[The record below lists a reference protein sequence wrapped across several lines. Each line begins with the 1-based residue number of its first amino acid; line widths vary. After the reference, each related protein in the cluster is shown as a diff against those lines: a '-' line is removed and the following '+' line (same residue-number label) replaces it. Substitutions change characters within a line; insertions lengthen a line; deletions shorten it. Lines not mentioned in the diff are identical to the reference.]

1 MLVAVNLGLVR
12 GPGGVDIADIVRC
25 PRGVKIAAR
34 TVGAI
39 ADLGHGRAL
48 GSALKQTVLVQGLFS
63 SSVARNDEVTC
74 GSLAVE
80 LESVKFWSLLRGVL
94 TCSPSFFPLIHR
106 DSLSSDAR
114 IRRDPRA

>member
-63 SSVARNDEVTC
+63 SSVARNEVTC

-80 LESVKFWSLLRGVL
+80 LESVKFWSLCYGV
-94 TCSPSFFPLIHR
+94 C
-106 DSLSSDAR
+106 
-114 IRRDPRA
+114 